1 MDVTDA
7 AIPLLTLAQLA
18 SAERDLELPFAIVA
32 VTERGE
38 ERLVVTEILR
48 LLPGRRLAARARLQ
62 STPGADAA
70 KEVMLKLFYGDG
82 ATGYCQR
89 EHKGYKL
96 LQQANLQ
103 TPECLGQGDNA
114 LLYRWLPDAQTVS
127 EFSSDQL
134 DLTVERIGMLHRAGL
149 IQTDMHLENFLFHEG
164 KVWLLD
170 PDGVRSAGA
179 ADPAEPA
186 YRDNLAI
193 LFAQLSP
200 NQDLAIAPRLMRY
213 CHGADLAMDSQ
224 AAARLSAQ
232 LPNAVEQARA
242 RRVNRYLDKTL
253 RDCTEF
259 HAARG
264 PGRRFVCRRE
274 SLGPMLKQFAQDPE
288 AVLHTATVIK
298 AGNTATVMRVMLDGE
313 SRIVKRYNIKGAM
326 HRLRQS
332 LRSKSRAERSWRN
345 GHRLRFLRIPTPEP
359 IALLE
364 TRHFG
369 LRDVA
374 YLITEDLGQLDL
386 LGELKEQP
394 LSQRRINQIVELFE
408 SLRLA
413 KLCHG
418 DTKATNL
425 LVHNDALYLIDLDSM
440 RTSVGGFDRD
450 RERFANNWPA
460 ESELGRQIRSRLGL

>member
-1 MDVTDA
+1 MTDA
-7 AIPLLTLAQLA
+7 AVPLMTLAQLA
-18 SAERDLELPFAIVA
+18 SAERDLELPFAIDVA
-32 VTERGE
+32 TEGGE
-38 ERLVVTEILR
+38 QRLVVTKLLR
-48 LLPGRRLAARARLQ
+48 LLPGRRLAARAHLP
-62 STPGADAA
+62 SMPKADAA
-70 KEVMLKLFYGDG
+70 KQIMLKLFYGDG
-82 ATGYCQR
+82 AAGYCQR

-103 TPECLGQGDNA
+103 TPECLAQGDNA

-127 EFSSDQL
+127 EFSSEQL
-134 DLTVERIGMLHRAGL
+134 DLTVERIGTLHRAGL

-170 PDGVRSAGA
+170 PDGIRAAGH
-179 ADPAEPA
+179 ADPAEPI
-186 YRDNLAI
+186 YRDNLAV
-193 LFAQLSP
+193 LFAQLPP

-224 AAARLSAQ
+224 AAARLCAQ

-242 RRVNRYLDKTL
+242 NRVNRYLDKTL

-259 HAARG
+259 HAERS
-264 PGRRFVCRRE
+264 PGRRFVCRRQ
-274 SLGPMLKQFAQDPE
+274 SLGPMLEQFARDPE
-288 AVLHTATVIK
+288 SVLNSATVIK
-298 AGNTATVMRVMLDGE
+298 AGNTATVMRIVLDGE

-345 GHRLRFLRIPTPEP
+345 GHRLRFLRIPTAEP

-364 TRHFG
+364 TRRLG

-374 YLITEDLGQLDL
+374 YLVTEDLGRLDL
-386 LGELKEQP
+386 LQELEERP
-394 LSQRRINQIVELFE
+394 LSQRRLDQVVGLFE

-440 RTSVGGFDRD
+440 RASVGGFDRD